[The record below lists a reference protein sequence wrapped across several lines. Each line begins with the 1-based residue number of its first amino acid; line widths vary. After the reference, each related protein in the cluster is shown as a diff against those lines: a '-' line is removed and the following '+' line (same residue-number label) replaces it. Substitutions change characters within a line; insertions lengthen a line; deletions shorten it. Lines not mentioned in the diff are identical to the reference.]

1 MRIGLVLP
9 NLPAYSETFFR
20 NKVLGLQQNGHE
32 VILFVNSKPKSSNY
46 LNCKIVT
53 APKLSGNKLNVA
65 ISSVIQT
72 LKAVFVHPRKN
83 LSLYK
88 LNRKDGI
95 SFKDNL
101 KNIIANQFLLNEKLD
116 WLHYGFGT
124 MALGRENVAQVMGA
138 KMAVSFRGFDYYVY
152 PVKNPN
158 CYKTLFSKNVQ
169 YHVLSEGMKRGLIQQ
184 NISSSQ
190 IHKIT
195 PAIDDNLFD
204 INSIKKEKTGDNKII
219 QITTTARLHWIKG
232 LEYTLQ
238 ALAILKQ
245 NNIEF
250 QYTIIGEGT
259 ERERLMFA
267 AHQLGIKE
275 NVILEGKLSPSEVKK
290 HLEKTDIY
298 IQYSLQEGFCNAVLE
313 AQAMGLLCIVSD
325 AEGLSENVINNQTG
339 WVVPKR
345 NPQLLAQKIEEVI
358 SLADVE
364 KEKIKQNA
372 VQRIQKEFNLHK
384 QQQEFLDFYNL

>member
-20 NKVLGLQQNGHE
+20 NKILGLQQNGHE

-46 LNCKIVT
+46 LDCKIVR
-53 APKLSGNKLNVA
+53 APKLSGNKLDVA
-65 ISSVIQT
+65 ISSMVQVV
-72 LKAVFVHPRKN
+72 KAVFAQPKKSLN
-83 LSLYK
+83 LYK

-95 SFKDNL
+95 SFKDTL

-124 MALGRENVAQVMGA
+124 MALGRENVAQAIGA
-138 KMAVSFRGFDYYVY
+138 KMAVSFRGFDIGIY
-152 PVKNPN
+152 PLKDPN
-158 CYKTLFSKNVQ
+158 CYNYLFQKVDKVHVISDDLKDLLYKNGLSK
-169 YHVLSEGMKRGLIQQ
+169 EK
-184 NISSSQ
+184 Q
-190 IHKIT
+190 IIKIT
-195 PAIDDNLFD
+195 PAINTIFFTSTSNNNNPILQLVT
-204 INSIKKEKTGDNKII
+204 I
-219 QITTTARLHWIKG
+219 ARLHWKKG
-232 LEYTLQ
+232 LEYTLE
-238 ALAILKQ
+238 ALALLKQ
-245 NNIEF
+245 ENIPF
-250 QYTIIGEGT
+250 HFSIIGDGSEK
-259 ERERLMFA
+259 ERLQFA
-267 AHQLGIKE
+267 VHQLNLVE
-275 NVILEGKLSPSEVKK
+275 YVSFLGKLTPEQVKEE
-290 HLEKTDIY
+290 LTKTDIY
-298 IQYSLQEGFCNAVLE
+298 LQYSLQEGFCNAVLE

-325 AEGLSENVINNQTG
+325 AEGLSENVINNETG

-384 QQQEFLDFYNL
+384 QQQEFINFYNS